1 MIAVFYALPV
11 VQLVITYQKVCLVT
25 HFLFSRA
32 FTLAIL
38 PAWKAG
44 HVIMKVLHREIADKL
59 SAVQIHWQTGTGK
72 LAIKMSQSTSAVT
85 TLKDEFLYFSFE
97 IGCSFM
103 RVASDKLFC

>member
-25 HFLFSRA
+25 HFLLSRA

-38 PAWKAG
+38 PVWKAS

-59 SAVQIHWQTGTGK
+59 NAVQTHCQTGTGK
-72 LAIKMSQSTSAVT
+72 LAIKMSRSTSAVK
-85 TLKDEFLYFSFE
+85 TLKDKLLYFSFE
-97 IGCSFM
+97 TGCSFI
-103 RVASDKLFC
+103 RVTSDKLFC

>member
-38 PAWKAG
+38 PAWKAS
-44 HVIMKVLHREIADKL
+44 HVIMKVLYREIADKL

-97 IGCSFM
+97 TGCSFM

>member
-38 PAWKAG
+38 PAWKAS

-59 SAVQIHWQTGTGK
+59 SVVQIHWQTGTGK
-72 LAIKMSQSTSAVT
+72 LAIKMSQSTSTVT
-85 TLKDEFLYFSFE
+85 TLKDKLLYFFLE
-97 IGCSFM
+97 TGCSFM